1 MNGKSILIVLGSL
14 LVLAGIALANR
25 SGSEAWAVGIAIGGI
40 VVTIL
45 GTALV
50 SALARHETGIVVI
63 VLAELVA
70 IVVILN
76 GGVAELIMN
85 ALTGYV
91 VWKIA
96 VSAIFAA
103 LGGTLLSFGLA
114 KE

>member
-85 ALTGYV
+85 ALTGYGLENCS
-91 VWKIA
+91 IGD
-96 VSAIFAA
+96 FAA
-103 LGGTLLSFGLA
+103 LSGTLLSLGLA
-114 KE
+114 RE